1 MKTSCTLAAIS
12 CGILFGFVVGCTSKP
27 TPAPVP
33 INDNDDGTKDSTFVL
48 TPSFE
53 HLAEPLSGSHEIP
66 WAAALTLAE
75 MSRLA
80 YDDAEQQIERITALG
95 ATTVR
100 PIVVGLSHGV
110 VASDDKTVVVAFRGT
125 AEPVDWLTDARI
137 IGHRIADGKI
147 HRGFFQVVDAI
158 YKDAYAEA
166 VKQGA
171 ENKTVWITGHSLGGA
186 MALVFGYRALTEN
199 ELAPGGIITFGQP
212 LAFSPTLAQFLL
224 DKFNTKYVRFVNN
237 FDPVPRLLPNYR
249 HAGSRIYMKS
259 NEYTFRKPM
268 MAFSAPA
275 DREPNATEE
284 SDPTFTFAEDQPEL
298 EPMPEEE
305 FEAFQQ
311 QLQTEEE
318 LLDDAGV
325 SKPVMRAIPNP
336 WYEAHSMLLYIERIR
351 EFGGKKE
358 GNR

>member
-1 MKTSCTLAAIS
+1 MKTSQKLAVIS
-12 CGILFGFVVGCTSKP
+12 CGFLIGMAVGCTSKP
-27 TPAPVP
+27 TPTPVP
-33 INDNDDGTKDSTFVL
+33 INDIDDGTKESTFVL

-66 WAAALTLAE
+66 WAAAFTLAE
-75 MSRLA
+75 MSKLA

-110 VASDDKTVVVAFRGT
+110 VASDDKAVVVAFRGT

-137 IGHRIADGKI
+137 VGHRIADGKI
-147 HRGFFQVVDAI
+147 HKGFFQVVDAI

-171 ENKTVWITGHSLGGA
+171 ENKSVWITGHSLGGA

-224 DKFNTKYVRFVNN
+224 DKFNTKYVRFVNS

-259 NEYTFRKPM
+259 NEYTFRKPV

-275 DREPNATEE
+275 DGDRNATEKD
-284 SDPTFTFAEDQPEL
+284 DPHFAFAEDQPEL
-298 EPMPEEE
+298 EPMSEEE
-305 FEAFQQ
+305 FEEFQR
-311 QLQTEEE
+311 QLQADRISP
-318 LLDDAGV
+318 DDAEDGKLV
-325 SKPVMRAIPNP
+325 VGAISNP
-336 WYEAHSMLLYIERIR
+336 WYEAHSMLLYIERIK

-358 GNR
+358 STQ

>member
-1 MKTSCTLAAIS
+1 MKTSHTLAVIS
-12 CGILFGFVVGCTSKP
+12 CGILFGMVVGCSSKP
-27 TPAPVP
+27 TPTPVP
-33 INDNDDGTKDSTFVL
+33 INEDEGGTKDSTFVL

-75 MSRLA
+75 MSKLA
-80 YDDAEQQIERITALG
+80 YDDAEQQVERITALG

-137 IGHRIADGKI
+137 VGHRIADGRI
-147 HRGFFQVVDAI
+147 HKGFFQVVDAI

-171 ENKTVWITGHSLGGA
+171 ETKSVWITGHSLGGA

-224 DKFNTKYVRFVNN
+224 DKFNTKYVRFVNS

-249 HAGSRIYMKS
+249 HAGSRIYMKA
-259 NEYTFRKPM
+259 NEYTYRKPV

-275 DREPNATEE
+275 GGERKATEE

-298 EPMPEEE
+298 EPMSEEE
-305 FEAFQQ
+305 FEAFQR
-311 QLQTEEE
+311 QLQSDQEPF
-318 LLDDAGV
+318 DDADVG
-325 SKPVMRAIPNP
+325 KPVVGAIPNP
-336 WYEAHSMLLYIERIR
+336 WYEAHSMSLYIERIK
-351 EFGGKKE
+351 EFGGNKE
-358 GNR
+358 GTR